1 MIPFILK
8 YETQYKR
15 HKKRHKKLFF
25 FTFGQKGG
33 RVLDNPKNSYQ
44 KKTEV
49 GKKGG
54 GAVSVFF
61 TKNKK
66 NSFLSLT

>member
-1 MIPFILK
+1 MVI
-8 YETQYKR
+8 R
-15 HKKRHKKLFF
+15 GGVKKTVF

-33 RVLDNPKNSYQ
+33 RVSANPKNQ

-49 GKKGG
+49 VTKGG

-61 TKNKK
+61 NKNKK
-66 NSFLSLT
+66 NSFLSLP